1 MIKDSIKHNLSY
13 IQKNFIRIFQDLHKL
28 PLMLQLATHWTFPH
42 LISCLLTVM
51 SCGFSAKNCLYP
63 LDHFMK
69 LTLMSNEEIARQ
81 IFQDHN
87 IEIVTANDGKDYIRF
102 YKGTFKSSTS
112 TKICHYRIKCIDEA
126 LADTN
131 DLSQIFFSGK
141 E

>member
-1 MIKDSIKHNLSY
+1 
-13 IQKNFIRIFQDLHKL
+13 
-28 PLMLQLATHWTFPH
+28 MLQLATHWTFPH

-51 SCGFSAKNCLYP
+51 SSGFSAKNCLYP

-69 LTLMSNEEIARQ
+69 LTLMSNEETARQ

-87 IEIVTANDGKDYIRF
+87 IEIITAASDGKDYIRF
-102 YKGTFKSSTS
+102 YKGTFKSSNTT

-131 DLSQIFFSGK
+131 DLSQIFLSGK